1 MFDAIFGRSVKILK
15 LLAKVQCVLA
25 FVLASMLCGAV
36 HEMLKPI
43 NRFSAIVLGLVVA
56 VVFWVLQMFLAW
68 ALYAFA
74 ELVEYTKETHKEL
87 SNMSEGLA
95 RYTQATYEELHS
107 MNKGLEAYTKA
118 MGKTMNSMNK
128 NLYLVA
134 KHCCAEEERAR
145 AAARPQSGNNNKE
158 IKRILTYENLSD
170 HRLCRFYRFQLC
182 ALYAQKIP
190 GDPAGQSG

>member
-15 LLAKVQCVLA
+15 ILAKVQCVLA

-43 NRFSAIVLGLVVA
+43 NQFSAIVLGLVVA
-56 VVFWVLQMFLAW
+56 AVFWVLQMFLAW

-74 ELVEYTKETHKEL
+74 ELVEHTEATHKEL
-87 SNMSEGLA
+87 SNMSAGLA
-95 RYTQATYEELHS
+95 RYTKATYEELHS

-145 AAARPQSGNNNKE
+145 AAARPQSGMPVLPVGPVCAGK
-158 IKRILTYENLSD
+158 D
-170 HRLCRFYRFQLC
+170 HGLFCRRGSRSVGRFADDISRTRC
-182 ALYAQKIP
+182 
-190 GDPAGQSG
+190 G

>member
-1 MFDAIFGRSVKILK
+1 MFDAIFSRSVKILK
-15 LLAKVQCVLA
+15 IFAKVQCVLS
-25 FVLASMLCGAV
+25 FVLAAMLCGSV

-43 NRFSAIVLGLVVA
+43 NRFSAIVLGLAAA

-74 ELVEYTKETHKEL
+74 ELVEYTKATHKEL

-95 RYTQATYEELHS
+95 RYTQATYEEIHS

-134 KHCCAEEERAR
+134 KYCCAEEERAH
-145 AAARPQSGNNNKE
+145 AAARPQSGDNNK
-158 IKRILTYENLSD
+158 
-170 HRLCRFYRFQLC
+170 
-182 ALYAQKIP
+182 
-190 GDPAGQSG
+190 

>member
-1 MFDAIFGRSVKILK
+1 MFDAIFSRSVKILK

-25 FVLASMLCGAV
+25 LVLSAMLCGSI
-36 HEMLKPI
+36 HESLKY
-43 NRFSAIVLGLVVA
+43 FSPVMAIVLGLIAA
-56 VVFWVLQMFLAW
+56 VVLWVLQMFLAW

-95 RYTQATYEELHS
+95 RYTQATYEEIHS
-107 MNKGLEAYTKA
+107 MNQGLEAYTKA

-145 AAARPQSGNNNKE
+145 AAARPQSGGNNK
-158 IKRILTYENLSD
+158 
-170 HRLCRFYRFQLC
+170 
-182 ALYAQKIP
+182 
-190 GDPAGQSG
+190 

>member
-15 LLAKVQCVLA
+15 ILAKVQCVLA

-43 NRFSAIVLGLVVA
+43 NQFSAIVLGLVVA

-68 ALYAFA
+68 AVYAFA

-107 MNKGLEAYTKA
+107 MNKGLEEYT
-118 MGKTMNSMNK
+118 KTMNSMNK

-134 KHCCAEEERAR
+134 KHCCVEEERAR
-145 AAARPQSGNNNKE
+145 AAARPQSGNNNK
-158 IKRILTYENLSD
+158 
-170 HRLCRFYRFQLC
+170 
-182 ALYAQKIP
+182 
-190 GDPAGQSG
+190 

>member
-1 MFDAIFGRSVKILK
+1 MLDAIFSRPVKALK

-36 HEMLKPI
+36 HEMLKPFS
-43 NRFSAIVLGLVVA
+43 RFSAIVLGLVVA

-87 SNMSEGLA
+87 SDMSEGLA

-107 MNKGLEAYTKA
+107 MNKGLEAYTNA

-128 NLYLVA
+128 NIYLVA

-145 AAARPQSGNNNKE
+145 AAARPQSGNNNK
-158 IKRILTYENLSD
+158 
-170 HRLCRFYRFQLC
+170 
-182 ALYAQKIP
+182 
-190 GDPAGQSG
+190 

>member
-15 LLAKVQCVLA
+15 ILAKVQCVLA
-25 FVLASMLCGAV
+25 FVLAAMLCGAV
-36 HEMLKPI
+36 HEMLKPFS
-43 NRFSAIVLGLVVA
+43 RFSAIVLGLVVA
-56 VVFWVLQMFLAW
+56 AVFWVLQMFLAW

-87 SNMSEGLA
+87 SNMSAGLA
-95 RYTQATYEELHS
+95 RYTQATYEELRS

-134 KHCCAEEERAR
+134 KHCCAEEERAH
-145 AAARPQSGNNNKE
+145 AAARPQSGNNNK
-158 IKRILTYENLSD
+158 
-170 HRLCRFYRFQLC
+170 
-182 ALYAQKIP
+182 
-190 GDPAGQSG
+190 

>member
-1 MFDAIFGRSVKILK
+1 
-15 LLAKVQCVLA
+15 
-25 FVLASMLCGAV
+25 
-36 HEMLKPI
+36 MLKPI
-43 NRFSAIVLGLVVA
+43 SRFSAIVLGLVVA

-87 SNMSEGLA
+87 SNMSAGLA

-107 MNKGLEAYTKA
+107 MNQGLEAYTKA

-145 AAARPQSGNNNKE
+145 AAAHPQSGGNNK
-158 IKRILTYENLSD
+158 
-170 HRLCRFYRFQLC
+170 
-182 ALYAQKIP
+182 
-190 GDPAGQSG
+190 

>member
-15 LLAKVQCVLA
+15 ILAKVQCVLA

-36 HEMLKPI
+36 HEMLKPFS
-43 NRFSAIVLGLVVA
+43 RFSAIVLGLVVA
-56 VVFWVLQMFLAW
+56 VGFWVLQMFLAW
-68 ALYAFA
+68 AVYAFA

-95 RYTQATYEELHS
+95 RYTQATYEELHN
-107 MNKGLEAYTKA
+107 MNKGLEEYTKA

-145 AAARPQSGNNNKE
+145 TAARPQSGNNNK
-158 IKRILTYENLSD
+158 
-170 HRLCRFYRFQLC
+170 
-182 ALYAQKIP
+182 
-190 GDPAGQSG
+190 

>member
-1 MFDAIFGRSVKILK
+1 MFDAIFGKSVKILK
-15 LLAKVQCVLA
+15 IFAKVYCVLA
-25 FVLASMLCGAV
+25 FVLAAMLCGSV

-56 VVFWVLQMFLAW
+56 VVFWVLQLFLAW

-87 SNMSEGLA
+87 SNMSAGLA

-107 MNKGLEAYTKA
+107 MNKGLEAYTNA

-134 KHCCAEEERAR
+134 KYCCAEEERAR
-145 AAARPQSGNNNKE
+145 AAARPQSGDNNK
-158 IKRILTYENLSD
+158 
-170 HRLCRFYRFQLC
+170 
-182 ALYAQKIP
+182 
-190 GDPAGQSG
+190 

>member
-1 MFDAIFGRSVKILK
+1 MFDAIFGKSVKILK
-15 LLAKVQCVLA
+15 LFAKVQCVLA
-25 FVLASMLCGAV
+25 FVLAAMLYGSVYQA
-36 HEMLKPI
+36 LKPFS
-43 NRFSAIVLGLVVA
+43 RFSAIVLGLVVA

-87 SNMSEGLA
+87 SNMSAGLA

-145 AAARPQSGNNNKE
+145 AAAHPQSGDNNK
-158 IKRILTYENLSD
+158 
-170 HRLCRFYRFQLC
+170 
-182 ALYAQKIP
+182 
-190 GDPAGQSG
+190 

>member
-15 LLAKVQCVLA
+15 ILAKVQCVLA

-36 HEMLKPI
+36 HEMLKPFS
-43 NRFSAIVLGLVVA
+43 RFSAIVLGLVVA

-134 KHCCAEEERAR
+134 KHCCAEEERTR
-145 AAARPQSGNNNKE
+145 AAARPQSARSPGTTTNK
-158 IKRILTYENLSD
+158 
-170 HRLCRFYRFQLC
+170 
-182 ALYAQKIP
+182 
-190 GDPAGQSG
+190 